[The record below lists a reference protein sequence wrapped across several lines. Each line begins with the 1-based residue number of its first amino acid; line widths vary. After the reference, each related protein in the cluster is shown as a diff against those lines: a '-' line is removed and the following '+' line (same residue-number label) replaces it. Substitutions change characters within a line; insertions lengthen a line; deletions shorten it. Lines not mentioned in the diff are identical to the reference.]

1 MVLKNMLTKKYKNFN
16 KILNKLNQLN
26 KSNYVKIKKFIRAQK
41 LEYYL
46 TAEEISKNIFYFE
59 KKWKLKKYFS
69 LVSYNDLCKETLS
82 EQFYLKKYGTY
93 RAIKQDIDNKLLY
106 VSSKKM
112 KAYLLG
118 LMLTQIFWPSHY
130 KILRFYKSKIKSRKK
145 VRFLEIGSGHGLMT
159 KYLLENSSENSGLIC
174 DISKQSLSLTK
185 SIIHKQAKQNNLK
198 FINKDFFKLDS
209 SFKFDLIIMGEV
221 IEHVKNPKKFLLK
234 AKRMLTKDGKIF
246 LSTCAN
252 CAQVDHLFHFECI
265 NQIQHLIK
273 KCKLKIDSE
282 LISPSE
288 NIPKK
293 DWKKEK
299 IAINYCSILS

>member
-1 MVLKNMLTKKYKNFN
+1 
-16 KILNKLNQLN
+16 
-26 KSNYVKIKKFIRAQK
+26 
-41 LEYYL
+41 
-46 TAEEISKNIFYFE
+46 
-59 KKWKLKKYFS
+59 
-69 LVSYNDLCKETLS
+69 
-82 EQFYLKKYGTY
+82 
-93 RAIKQDIDNKLLY
+93 
-106 VSSKKM
+106 M

-118 LMLTQIFWPSHY
+118 LMLTQILWPSHY

-145 VRFLEIGSGHGLMT
+145 IRFLEIGSGHGLMT
-159 KYLLENSSENSGLIC
+159 KYLLENSSQNSGLIC

-185 SIIHKQAKQNNLK
+185 SIIQKQANQNNLK

-209 SFKFDLIIMGEV
+209 KFKFDLIIMGEV

-234 AKRMLTKDGKIF
+234 AKRMLAKDGKIF

-265 NQIQHLIK
+265 NQIKRLIK

-293 DWKKEK
+293 DFTIEFLY
-299 IAINYCSILS
+299 IIF